1 MILASFDFSNLLGI
15 LVFFAIGL
23 AIGWWL
29 WGRQG
34 ASIAHILDKNERL
47 EREISAAESER
58 RQGGAS

>member
-1 MILASFDFSNLLGI
+1 MILASFDLTNLLSI

-34 ASIAHILDKNERL
+34 SRIAHVLEKNDRL

-58 RQGGAS
+58 RQGAAR